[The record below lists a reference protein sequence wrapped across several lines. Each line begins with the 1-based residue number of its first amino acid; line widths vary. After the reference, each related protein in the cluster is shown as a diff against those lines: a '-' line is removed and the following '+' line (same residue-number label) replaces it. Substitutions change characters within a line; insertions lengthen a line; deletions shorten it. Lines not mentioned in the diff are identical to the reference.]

1 MDDKQLLTLINGT
14 TDIISQSGRQY
25 LMLVDGFGES
35 GNQTQV
41 IAALKNSKDLDK
53 KFIMLMQS
61 AVYNSKDIDFKT
73 LLKHITKE
81 AKKRNLI

>member
-1 MDDKQLLTLINGT
+1 MDDKQILTLINGT
-14 TDIISQSGRQY
+14 TDILSQGGREY
-25 LMLVDGFGES
+25 LMLIDGFGES

-41 IAALKNSKDLDK
+41 VAALKNSKDLDK

-61 AVYNSKDIDFKT
+61 AVYNSNDIDFKT
-73 LLKHITKE
+73 LYKRITKE